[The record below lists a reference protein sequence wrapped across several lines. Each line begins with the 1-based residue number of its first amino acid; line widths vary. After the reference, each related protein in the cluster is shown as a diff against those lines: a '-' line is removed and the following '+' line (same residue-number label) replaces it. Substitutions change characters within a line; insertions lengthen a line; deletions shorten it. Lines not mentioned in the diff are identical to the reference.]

1 MVGRDVVAVL
11 LQRGDTLS
19 YTIVDDGDEINIRA
33 VITDR
38 KELLELAGKLRE
50 RAEGKEH
57 DLTTYL
63 NDPPKAGEANHQFD
77 AQDVN
82 RKELKNE
89 R

>member
-1 MVGRDVVAVL
+1 MRM
-11 LQRGDTLS
+11 S
-19 YTIVDDGDEINIRA
+19 YVIVDDGDEINIRA

-38 KELLELAGKLRE
+38 KELLELADKLRE
-50 RAEGKEH
+50 RAVGKEH

-63 NDPPKAGEANHQFD
+63 SEGHQPD

-82 RKELKNE
+82 RKELSNE